1 MKKKVWII
9 IICIVCLLCGGYVMM
24 NNKANQYAEDMQY
37 FFDCVEENNLILE
50 KIPSDEEKQEWIEK
64 SLECESDKEFYQTLV
79 NSLDFYGEAGHLSI
93 ISPGFYTSLEYDYE
107 TIPEIRERFSILND
121 QKIKDTYE
129 RLMEELG
136 VDKAELMKWF
146 KEQSTGELSNDFEVH
161 EEDNMLV
168 IKIPSFEA
176 RFIEPQIEEIKQKL
190 STFTSDT
197 LVIDIR
203 ENGGGSDTYWMD
215 LVSLTSFKDYTY
227 SKTIS
232 GRGKLSKEYVESN
245 VGKVTM
251 QDDGKGF
258 TYTSNNSI
266 KSKHYRDFEKVYILT
281 SDKVFFASENFVQF
295 AKEQGY
301 ATLVGDTTGG
311 AGGVIDPLMVELP
324 NTHLLIRLESATRL
338 PYNTEPDVVCRGYS
352 LDEYINTIKKYEET
366 RED

>member
-1 MKKKVWII
+1 MRKNVWII
-9 IICIVCLLCGGYVMM
+9 GICIVCLLCGGYLLMN

-50 KIPSDEEKQEWIEK
+50 KIPSDEEKQKWIEK

-79 NSLDFYGEAGHLSI
+79 NSLDLYGEGGHLSI
-93 ISPGFYTSLEYDYE
+93 ISPGFYTALEYDYE

-121 QKIKDTYE
+121 QKVKDAYE
-129 RLMEELG
+129 GLMEELG
-136 VDKAELMKWF
+136 IDKAELMNQY
-146 KEQSTGELSNDFEVH
+146 KEQSTGEQSNDFEIH

-190 STFTSDT
+190 STFTGNT

-203 ENGGGSDTYWMD
+203 ENGGVSDTYWMD
-215 LVSLTSFKDYTY
+215 LVSLTSFKDYTD

-245 VGKVTM
+245 EGKVTM

-258 TYTSNNSI
+258 TYTRNNSI
-266 KSKHYRDFEKVYILT
+266 KSKHFRDFEKVYILT
-281 SDKVFFASENFVQF
+281 SDKVFSASESFVQF

-311 AGGVIDPLMVELP
+311 AGGGIDPLMIELP
-324 NTHLLIRLESATRL
+324 NTHFLIRLESAAHL
-338 PYNTEPDVVCRGYS
+338 PYNTEPDVVCKGYT
-352 LDEYINTIKKYEET
+352 LDEYIRTIKVYEQT
-366 RED
+366 K